1 MGTKVN
7 DKKHLQIVKNIE
19 IKKVKSPIGIKITYR
34 GIYGGFKEYVLN
46 KKGVKIKKIS
56 KINTKKVFKHCYL
69 LWTGSFRS
77 ASKILINQK
86 KKIKKNYKQLNE
98 IKKFLI

>member
-1 MGTKVN
+1 MMGTKVN

-19 IKKVKSPIGIKITYR
+19 IKKVKSPIGIQDYLP

-56 KINTKKVFKHCYL
+56 KINTKKF
-69 LWTGSFRS
+69 
-77 ASKILINQK
+77 
-86 KKIKKNYKQLNE
+86 LNIVIYYGQVPSE
-98 IKKFLI
+98 VHLKF